1 VGFQA
6 SRHRVSAGIDRS
18 ALGPIIAAPED
29 MSSKL
34 DRPST
39 RLESLVGRFLAMC
52 VHPYAAWRSHSTL
65 GRLLVFV
72 AYLGASYALVL
83 GLLLVS
89 F

>member
-1 VGFQA
+1 MVPFLLPPDG
-6 SRHRVSAGIDRS
+6 V
-18 ALGPIIAAPED
+18 
-29 MSSKL
+29 SSKV

-39 RLESLVGRFLAMC
+39 RLEILVGRSLAMC
-52 VHPYAAWRSHSTL
+52 VHPYAAWRSHSRR

-72 AYLGASYALVL
+72 AYFGASYALVL